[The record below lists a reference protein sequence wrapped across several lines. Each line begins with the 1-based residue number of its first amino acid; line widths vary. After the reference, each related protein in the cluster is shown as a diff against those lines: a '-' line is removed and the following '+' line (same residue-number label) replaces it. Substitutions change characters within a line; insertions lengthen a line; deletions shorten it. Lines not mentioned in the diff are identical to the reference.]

1 VALTQ
6 AVTQSWRNP
15 TVPRGRPLPPP
26 VVRLPCSPMAST
38 RRSRGVL
45 TVSLYPG
52 SHLSVKGQLGVR
64 DEGAGS
70 ATVLFVDW

>member
-1 VALTQ
+1 
-6 AVTQSWRNP
+6 
-15 TVPRGRPLPPP
+15 

-70 ATVLFVDW
+70 ATVLFVD